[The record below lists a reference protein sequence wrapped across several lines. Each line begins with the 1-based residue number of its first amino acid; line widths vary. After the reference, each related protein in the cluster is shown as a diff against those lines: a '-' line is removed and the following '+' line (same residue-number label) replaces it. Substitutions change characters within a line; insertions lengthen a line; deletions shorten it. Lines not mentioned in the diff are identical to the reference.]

1 MYFLKPLRRLNQ
13 SGCEVAEILRDQ
25 EEKTIPWELV
35 EKNRPLRD
43 DIRFLGTLLGDT
55 IRRIDGDD
63 VFTKVEQF
71 RRLCKELHENP
82 DPALQKELS
91 ELIENVDFSTGTKI
105 IKAFLTYFDL
115 INIAEQHHRLR
126 RRSELENNNS
136 GPVQSDSLQGV
147 YAEAKCDDE
156 VLKQA
161 LNNMDIQVVFT
172 AHPTEITRRTVYLK
186 QLAIAN
192 CLYKR
197 DHPPLTRREH
207 EAINETLSSTVE
219 TLWLSDHVMYFKPTV
234 LDEVRYGLY
243 HFEHVVIDAV
253 LELHAELRSKLD
265 KLSADKNYPAKKF
278 TSFGSWIGGD
288 RDGNPFVST
297 EITRKALVFQRKL
310 ILNRYLKELNLLFN
324 EFSHSDNWVKVTPEL
339 STAVEKDFDALPQD
353 VKERIEQRLTH
364 EPLRQLILIMHE
376 KIKNSLEAMNADVP
390 CTKELFYES
399 ADIFRRDLCTLL
411 ESLNLS
417 GCSLGT
423 RSLKGIIDTVDIFGF
438 HLAKLD
444 IRQHSSRHLSA
455 LEEVCKAIGINNGEY
470 AALDEERKIEFLS
483 KELSQQRPLIPH
495 ELNFS
500 KETADTVEVFR
511 CMAECQDKYGTEA
524 LDTYIV
530 SMTQETSDLLCIL
543 LFAKEAGFFAEAHPN
558 RNISVVPLF
567 ETIGDLRRSAQ
578 ILEKLL
584 SNPVYSKYLSRR
596 GKIQEIMIGYSD
608 SGKDGGIV
616 TSNWELYKVQKQLVE
631 IADKYKVR
639 LRLFHGRGGTIG
651 RGGGPTHRAIMAQP
665 PGTVAGRIKI
675 TEQGEVISAK
685 YSLHTIAVRNFEQLA
700 AAVLETS
707 IHDASGNK
715 PEPEPVEWT
724 AFMEEFS
731 QDAFESFRSIVYGDS
746 DFVRFFQQATPINE
760 ISHLRMGSRPT
771 RRKTGSQG
779 IGDLRAIPWVFAWTQ
794 SRFILPAW
802 YGLGTAYQK
811 QIEKYGPQRLDFMRK
826 LYAEWPMFHVLIAKI
841 ETALAVTDM
850 NIANF
855 YAKTLVKDK
864 ALQEKYLQ
872 RIIDEFESCRSTV
885 FAISQHESLLSDNPF
900 LQRSIALRNPYV
912 DPLSYLQVR
921 FIREWREE
929 HQRQMK
935 ETGSALV
942 TADERDILLETILM
956 AINGVAA
963 GLQSTG

>member
-1 MYFLKPLRRLNQ
+1 M
-13 SGCEVAEILRDQ
+13 AEIVKEQ
-25 EEKTIPWELV
+25 AETSIPWELV

-55 IRRIDGDD
+55 IRRIDGEE
-63 VFTKVEQF
+63 VFAKVEQF

-82 DPALQKELS
+82 ESAQKEELS
-91 ELIENVDFSTGTKI
+91 NLIENVDFSTGTKI

-126 RRSELENNNS
+126 RRSELENIANS
-136 GPVQSDSLQGV
+136 PTQEDSLQGV
-147 YAEAKCDDE
+147 YAQAKCNDE
-156 VLKQA
+156 LLKA
-161 LNNMDIQVVFT
+161 AINNMDVQVVFT
-172 AHPTEITRRTVYLK
+172 AHPTEITRRTVFLK

-192 CLYKR
+192 CLYRR

-207 EAINETLSSTVE
+207 EAINEQLASTVE

-243 HFEHVVIDAV
+243 HFEHVVIDAI
-253 LELHAELRSKLD
+253 LELHAELRQKLD
-265 KLSADKNYPAKKF
+265 SISEDKNYPVKRF
-278 TSFGSWIGGD
+278 TTFGSWIGGD

-297 EITRKALVFQRKL
+297 EITKKALVYQRNL
-310 ILNRYLKELNLLFN
+310 ILNRYLKELNSLFN

-339 STAVEKDFDALPQD
+339 STAVERDFDALPQE
-353 VKERIEQRLTH
+353 VKDRIEQRLIH

-376 KIKNSLEAMNADVP
+376 KIKNSLEALNADQP
-390 CTKELFYES
+390 CTKELHYD
-399 ADIFRRDLCTLL
+399 APAAFRSDLCTIL
-411 ESLNLS
+411 ECLNLS
-417 GCSLGT
+417 GCNLGT
-423 RSLKGIIDTVDIFGF
+423 SSLKSVIDTVDIFGF

-455 LEEVCKAIGINNGEY
+455 LDEVCKAIGINDGQY
-470 AALDEERKIEFLS
+470 ANLNEDEKIKFLGQ
-483 KELSQQRPLIPH
+483 ELSQQRPLIPH

-500 KETADTVEVFR
+500 KETADTIEVFR

-543 LFAKEAGFFAEAHPN
+543 LFAKEAGFFTDAHPN
-558 RNISVVPLF
+558 RSVSVVPLF
-567 ETIGDLRRSAQ
+567 ETIGDLRRSAE

-584 SNPVYSKYLSRR
+584 SNPVYSQYLSKRD
-596 GKIQEIMIGYSD
+596 KVQEIMIGYSD
-608 SGKDGGIV
+608 SSKDGGIV

-631 IADKYKVR
+631 IGNKYQVK

-707 IHDASGNK
+707 IQDASGNEHAS
-715 PEPEPVEWT
+715 EPAEWA

-811 QIEKYGPQRLDFMRK
+811 QIEKHGEKRLEFMRK
-826 LYAEWPMFHVLIAKI
+826 LYAEWPMFHVLISKI

-850 NIANF
+850 NIARF
-855 YAKTLVKDK
+855 YANTLVKDK

-872 RIIDEFESCRSTV
+872 RIIDEFERCRSTV
-885 FAISQHESLLSDNPF
+885 FSISQHDSLLSDNPF

-921 FIREWREE
+921 FIKEWRDE

-935 ETGSALV
+935 ETGVALV
-942 TADERDILLETILM
+942 NSDERDYLLETILM